1 MANVTKSIE
10 IEASPEKVFAWMSDI
25 KNANASMK
33 GFTELEQTSKGPLA
47 LGSTMHVVGKAGGQ
61 VAESDMEAIEFV
73 ENKKIVWRTVGAS
86 KVKVTGAWTYE
97 PTAKGTKLTYSQD
110 YELPYSILGKLVD
123 KLKVHKGIEEN
134 NSKQLEYIKKA
145 LKA

>member
-25 KNANASMK
+25 KNANDSSK
-33 GFTELEQTSKGPLA
+33 GFTELTQTSTGPLA

-61 VAESDMEAIEFV
+61 TVEVDMEATEFV
-73 ENKKIVWRTVGAS
+73 KNKKIVWSTVGAS
-86 KVKVTGAWTYE
+86 KTKMTSTWTYE
-97 PTAKGTKLTYSQD
+97 PTAKGTKVTYSQE
-110 YELPYSILGKLVD
+110 YEVPYSILGKLVD

-145 LKA
+145 LEA